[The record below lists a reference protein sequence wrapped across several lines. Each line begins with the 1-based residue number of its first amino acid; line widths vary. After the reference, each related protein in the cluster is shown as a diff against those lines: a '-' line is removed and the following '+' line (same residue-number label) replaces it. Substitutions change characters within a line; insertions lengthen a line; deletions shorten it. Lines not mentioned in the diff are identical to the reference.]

1 MNTETSTTNSVMIEF
16 RGKTYPCNRL
26 ERNGQII
33 YQLVFGKSHLYLTK
47 AIGADKV
54 HFWTSI
60 PEDPKLF
67 QIVRELGEQIDKY
80 FK

>member
-26 ERNGQII
+26 ERNGQTI

-47 AIGADKV
+47 AIGRNQTTEVQSRIFK
-54 HFWTSI
+54 HF
-60 PEDPKLF
+60 PK
-67 QIVRELGEQIDKY
+67 
-80 FK
+80 